1 MIGLADFGNQTLH
14 LNADVSIPTGSIEQI
29 DVLPTSSGNEVQLP
43 YPMQTGSGSFDLK
56 PGVTW
61 LGQAGEFSWGAQGRA
76 TIRTGEND
84 HHYTLGN
91 AYMATL
97 WGARNF
103 RRNLSGSLRLAYNG
117 IGDIDGADPAP
128 SVNPDVVPTARTD
141 LRAGNR
147 IDAGLGLNIYMP
159 RYSAFRIALE
169 GLMPV
174 YQNLDG
180 PQLETDWTILVG
192 LQLVPVH

>member
-1 MIGLADFGNQTLH
+1 LFCI
-14 LNADVSIPTGSIEQI
+14 TGSILKQSPYDQANRSFYSFLRAFGRLFSTRATG
-29 DVLPTSSGNEVQLP
+29 DVEN
-43 YPMQTGSGSFDLK
+43 
-56 PGVTW
+56 
-61 LGQAGEFSWGAQGRA
+61 RA

-192 LQLVPVH
+192 IQLVPVH

>member
-1 MIGLADFGNQTLH
+1 
-14 LNADVSIPTGSIEQI
+14 
-29 DVLPTSSGNEVQLP
+29 
-43 YPMQTGSGSFDLK
+43 
-56 PGVTW
+56 
-61 LGQAGEFSWGAQGRA
+61 
-76 TIRTGEND
+76 
-84 HHYTLGN
+84 
-91 AYMATL
+91 MATL

-192 LQLVPVH
+192 IQLVPVH